1 MVHLVLREEKVF
13 INGAS
18 NNGMTV
24 NNGLRKGFY
33 IFRECEDFGYVIQK
47 EGTNTLIVPGHSEY
61 EDLLNAYKDCKL

>member
-47 EGTNTLIVPGHSEY
+47 KVLIH
-61 EDLLNAYKDCKL
+61 